1 MKFHFCFQKY
11 IFWLGLTKHVI
22 LQVFLDSG
30 KHKGLFGLA
39 MVIFG
44 WTAKYKPWLDKSLS
58 DIFPN
63 RWAKRLSSETK
74 CKWKIIPHYYL
85 ENVGKE
91 LIFECNYDCK
101 FLDTSHYPPFY
112 KTVLSAWQE
121 VNAAIQKE
129 HQSIHNEFIWNNK
142 HIVANNKSLYIKSWH
157 EAGVTKIKDLVKDK
171 SFLTYNKFLNIY
183 KVKTIFLQYHAL
195 VGAVPNKWKKTVK
208 RQSNNDEA
216 SNFNPPHKLLQ
227 KLSTKTAYN
236 ILISTQ
242 IELPTAQSKI
252 LNSDKVTK
260 ENLPLYYSMPFVVT
274 TETKLSIF
282 QYKII
287 HDILPTNSLLFK
299 MKIIDTT
306 KCPLCQDQI
315 HDIRHMFVKCPFAIT
330 FWHHFHKWNTF
341 DDDLKRSLA
350 PTEI

>member
-30 KHKGLFGLA
+30 KHHGLFGLA

-44 WTAKYKPWLDKSLS
+44 WTAKYKPWLDKSFS

-74 CKWKIIPHYYL
+74 CEWQIIPHYYL

-91 LIFECNYDCK
+91 LIFECNDDCK

-129 HQSIHNEFIWNNK
+129 NQSIHNEFIWNNK
-142 HIVANNKSLYIKSWH
+142 HIVLNNKSLYIKSWH

-183 KVKTIFLQYHAL
+183 KVKTLFLQYHAL
-195 VGAVPNKWKKTVK
+195 VGAIPNKWKKTVK

-242 IELPTAQSKI
+242 IEPPTAQSKI
-252 LNSDKVTK
+252 LNSDKVSE
-260 ENLPLYYSMPFVVT
+260 ENLP
-274 TETKLSIF
+274 
-282 QYKII
+282 
-287 HDILPTNSLLFK
+287 
-299 MKIIDTT
+299 
-306 KCPLCQDQI
+306 
-315 HDIRHMFVKCPFAIT
+315 
-330 FWHHFHKWNTF
+330 
-341 DDDLKRSLA
+341 
-350 PTEI
+350 